1 MAQHNTRNGDS
12 GAVHSPQALQERQS
26 AARREDANASAH
38 PNTVT
43 LRELQ
48 QRQR

>member
-1 MAQHNTRNGDS
+1 MRHNSCNGDS
-12 GAVHSPQALQERQS
+12 GFTHSREALRERQS
-26 AARREDANASAH
+26 AARIEDANASTR

-43 LRELQ
+43 VRELQ